1 MSNDNPTVVSS
12 DKCDEANK
20 PLVLVIMDG
29 VGIAEHDHG
38 NTLKHAE
45 IPHLKKL
52 MASCPYRT
60 LKAHGR
66 AVGLPSDKD
75 MGNSEVGHNALGSGQ
90 IYAQGASL
98 VNQAIETGRI
108 FASEVWREAVRWAKR
123 PGQTLHFIGL
133 LSDGNVHSHIDQL
146 KALIGQ
152 AQKEGVSR
160 VAVHA
165 LLDGRDVESQSAERY
180 IQDLEKYLAELNQ
193 KDNFYSYIASG
204 GGRMKIT
211 MDRYEADWDMV
222 ARGWQTH
229 VAAQGQAFPSALDA
243 VERFRQET
251 PDISDQDLPAFVIA
265 DREGKLQPMVDGDA
279 VILFN
284 FRGDRALEISRAFD
298 SGDEFQGFKRD
309 YRPEVYYAGILEYD
323 GDLHIPRHYLVDPP
337 DIQHTLTEELLKYG
351 KRLYA
356 VSETQKFGHVTYFW
370 NGNRQEKFSEENETW
385 EEIASDRVDFA
396 QKPWMKAYE
405 ITEALIR
412 AMASRQYDFL
422 RANFANGDMVGHTGN
437 YQAATIAL
445 ETVDLCLGRLIDA
458 CDEFGYSLLVVA
470 DHGNCD
476 EMLTGDRTDPKSKPK
491 TSHSLAP
498 VPFILYG
505 REGVSMS
512 TEADLGLANVAA
524 GVAELLGVRPRADWE
539 ASPFRFS

>member
-1 MSNDNPTVVSS
+1 MSYDNPTVDSS
-12 DKCDEANK
+12 NKKDAGNK
-20 PLVLVIMDG
+20 PLLLVIMDG
-29 VGIAEHDHG
+29 VGISAFDHG

-52 MASCPYRT
+52 MATCPYRT

-98 VNQAIETGRI
+98 VNQAIATGRI
-108 FASEVWREAVRWAKR
+108 FRSQVWQEALSRAKR
-123 PGQTLHFIGL
+123 PGQSLHFIGL
-133 LSDGNVHSHIDQL
+133 LSDGNVHSHIDHL
-146 KALIGQ
+146 KALIRQ
-152 AQKEGVSR
+152 AKKEGVKR

-180 IQDLEKYLAELNQ
+180 IRELENCLAELNEQ
-193 KDNFYSYIASG
+193 DGFYAYIASG
-204 GGRMKIT
+204 GGRMQIT

-229 VAAQGQAFPSALDA
+229 VAAQGQIFPTALAA
-243 VERFRQET
+243 VEHFRQQT
-251 PDISDQDLPAFVIA
+251 PDISDQDLPSFVIA
-265 DREGKLQPMVDGDA
+265 DREGQVQKMLDGDA

-298 SGDEFQGFKRD
+298 SADDFGGFKRE
-309 YRPEVYYAGILEYD
+309 YRPQVYFAGILEYD
-323 GDLHIPRHYLVDPP
+323 GDLHIPHHYLVDPP
-337 DIQHTLTEELLKYG
+337 DIQHTLTEELLQYG

-385 EEIASDRVDFA
+385 LEIASDRVDFA
-396 QKPWMKAYE
+396 KKPWMKAYE
-405 ITEALIR
+405 ITEALIE
-412 AMASRQYDFL
+412 AMASGQYDFL

-445 ETVDLCLGRLIDA
+445 ETVDLCLGRLIEA
-458 CDEFGYSLLVVA
+458 CDTLGYSLLLVA

-476 EMLTGDRTDPKSKPK
+476 EMLTADPTDPKSKPK

-505 REGVSMS
+505 REGVSMRS
-512 TEADLGLANVAA
+512 DPDLGLANVAA
-524 GVAELLGVRPRADWE
+524 GVAELLGLKPRSDWE
-539 ASPFRFS
+539 ASPFKFS